1 MIVRKSAAQN
11 LPLLALAAV
20 ASLPIVACGSNS
32 SQQQPPQT
40 AQQQPYPPQGYP
52 QQYPP
57 QGYPQQGY
65 PQQGPPQGYPQQGP
79 VGQQQQ
85 PGFPAQPQQA
95 PQTGAPTTTTGGT
108 TAPATSA
115 SSPLPG
121 FPLDPSVLA
130 GMLGAPA
137 ANATPGQAGTGGVTD
152 LAGIAI
158 KIAQPQYAPSPMAPD
173 GNMSEDTLQAGQHKQ
188 VVLTLQGGRCY
199 TIIAASPIGQITNL
213 NTTLLSPPF
222 YNMSAGTDNMTGPTA
237 VIGAGNSPL
246 CPITPFPLQY
256 KLDVA
261 AVQGQG
267 TFAVQ
272 LYSKAK

>member
-1 MIVRKSAAQN
+1 MIERKFAAQN
-11 LPLLALAAV
+11 LSLLALAAV
-20 ASLPIVACGSNS
+20 ASLPIVACGSSN
-32 SQQQPPQT
+32 SQQQPPPQT
-40 AQQQPYPPQGYP
+40 AQGYPPPGYPQQYPPQQGYP

-57 QGYPQQGY
+57 QQGY
-65 PQQGPPQGYPQQGP
+65 PQQAP
-79 VGQQQQ
+79 VGQQQ

-121 FPLDPSVLA
+121 FPLDPNVLA

-137 ANATPGQAGTGGVTD
+137 ANSTPGQAGTGGITD

-158 KIAQPQYAPSPMAPD
+158 KIAQPQFAPSPMAPD
-173 GNMSEDTLQAGQHKQ
+173 GNMSEDTLQPGQHKQ
-188 VVLTLQGGRCY
+188 VVLTLTGGKCY

-222 YNMSAGTDNMTGPTA
+222 YNTSAGTDNMTGPTA
-237 VIGAGNSPL
+237 VIGGGNSPL

-261 AVQGQG
+261 AVAGQGQ
-267 TFAVQ
+267 FAVQ